1 MPLAVYV
8 LGLAIFAQ
16 GTSELMLAGLLP
28 GMAHDLGVSVPA
40 AGLLISAFA
49 IGMLAGAPVLAVL
62 TLRWPHRRAL
72 LAFLAVFALTHVV
85 SALTPGY
92 WTLFAMRVVG
102 AFVYAGFWAVAAATA
117 VDLVPA
123 RARGRAMSVV
133 AGGLTVAA
141 IVGLPAGTVVG
152 QHLGWRAAFWAV
164 AAMSAA
170 AMAGVAATIPA
181 GRSEGAPPRVRDE
194 VRSLAVPRLWVLYG
208 TIAVATS
215 GLLVTFGYLGA
226 LLAETTGIAER
237 WVPGVL
243 ALYGVGALI
252 GITAGGR
259 TADAWGVPTLY
270 TGFGGL
276 VVVSVLLALTAGSP
290 LPVVVLVFL
299 LGLVGFGTNP
309 TLNSRAFGLVD
320 GAPTLVAAGNVVAFN
335 VGITVGPWLGGL
347 AIDAGAGYRS
357 TAWIGAALGVAA
369 VGSVWLLTRMGSRG
383 NSIAPACS
391 DVPRSSRSG
400 AGHGSTTDPR
410 GRARSSG
417 TSPGPIRS
425 GPAGS

>member
-1 MPLAVYV
+1 M
-8 LGLAIFAQ
+8 
-16 GTSELMLAGLLP
+16 
-28 GMAHDLGVSVPA
+28 
-40 AGLLISAFA
+40 
-49 IGMLAGAPVLAVL
+49 
-62 TLRWPHRRAL
+62 RA
-72 LAFLAVFALTHVV
+72 
-85 SALTPGY
+85 
-92 WTLFAMRVVG
+92 
-102 AFVYAGFWAVAAATA
+102 
-117 VDLVPA
+117 
-123 RARGRAMSVV
+123 
-133 AGGLTVAA
+133 
-141 IVGLPAGTVVG
+141 
-152 QHLGWRAAFWAV
+152 
-164 AAMSAA
+164 
-170 AMAGVAATIPA
+170 
-181 GRSEGAPPRVRDE
+181 
-194 VRSLAVPRLWVLYG
+194 LAVPRLWVLYG

-226 LLAETTGIAER
+226 LLTETTGIAER

-276 VVVSVLLALTAGSP
+276 TVVSVLLALTAGSP

-320 GAPTLVAAGNVVAFN
+320 GAPTLVAAGTVVAFN

-357 TAWIGAALGVAA
+357 TAWIAAALGVMA
-369 VGSVWLLTRMGSRG
+369 VGAVWVFNRMGSRG
-383 NSIAPACS
+383 SSIEPACS

-417 TSPGPIRS
+417 TSPGSIRS

>member
-1 MPLAVYV
+1 MPLAVWV
-8 LGLAIFAQ
+8 LGMAIFAQ

-28 GMAHDLGVSVPA
+28 EMAADLGVSVPD

-72 LAFLAVFALTHVV
+72 LAFLAIFALTHAV

-117 VDLVPA
+117 VNLVP
-123 RARGRAMSVV
+123 RTARGKAMGIV

-141 IVGLPAGTVVG
+141 IVGLPAGTVIG
-152 QHLGWRAAFWAV
+152 QHLGWRAAFWTV
-164 AAMSAA
+164 AAMSAV

-181 GRSEGAPPRVRDE
+181 GASGGERPRVRDE
-194 VRSLAVPRLWVLYG
+194 LRAVAVPRLWGLYG
-208 TIAVATS
+208 TTALATS

-226 LLAETTGIAER
+226 LLTETTGIAER
-237 WVPGVL
+237 WVPAVL

-259 TADAWGVPTLY
+259 TADRWAVPTLY
-270 TGFGGL
+270 AGFAGL
-276 VVVSVLLALTAGSP
+276 TAVSVLLALTAESP
-290 LPVVVLVFL
+290 VPVVALVFL

-309 TLNSRAFGLVD
+309 TLNSRAFGMVD
-320 GAPTLVAAGNVVAFN
+320 GAATLVAAGNVVAFN
-335 VGITVGPWLGGL
+335 IGITAGPWLGGL
-347 AIDAGAGYRS
+347 AIDAGKGYAS
-357 TAWIGAALGVAA
+357 TAWIGAGLGVAA
-369 VGSVWLLTRMGSRG
+369 LAAVALGQIGRRPSR
-383 NSIAPACS
+383 
-391 DVPRSSRSG
+391 
-400 AGHGSTTDPR
+400 T
-410 GRARSSG
+410 ARERCE
-417 TSPGPIRS
+417 T
-425 GPAGS
+425 AVEV

>member
-117 VDLVPA
+117 VDLVP
-123 RARGRAMSVV
+123 RNARGKAISVV

-181 GRSEGAPPRVRDE
+181 GRSEGEPPRVRDE
-194 VRSLAVPRLWVLYG
+194 VRALAVPRLWLLYG
-208 TIAVATS
+208 TTALATS

-226 LLAETTGIAER
+226 LLTETTGIAEA

-270 TGFGGL
+270 AGFTGL
-276 VVVSVLLALTAGSP
+276 TVVSALLALTAESP
-290 LPVVVLVFL
+290 VPVVVLVFL

-309 TLNSRAFGLVD
+309 TLNSRAFGMVD

-347 AIDAGAGYRS
+347 AIDAGAGYPS
-357 TAWIGAALGVAA
+357 TAWIGAVLGVMAT
-369 VGSVWLLTRMGSRG
+369 GIVWVISRTGSRG
-383 NSIAPACS
+383 SSTERACP
-391 DVPRSSRSG
+391 DAPRSSRSG
-400 AGHGSTTDPR
+400 GGSGSRTGPR

-417 TSPGPIRS
+417 ASPDPIRPGP
-425 GPAGS
+425 GGS

>member
-8 LGLAIFAQ
+8 LGMAIFAQ

-28 GMAHDLGVSVPA
+28 EMAADLGVSVPD

-62 TLRWPHRRAL
+62 TLRWPHRRTM
-72 LAFLAVFALTHVV
+72 LAFLAVFILTHAV
-85 SALTPGY
+85 SALAPGY
-92 WTLFAMRVVG
+92 WLLFAMRIVG

-117 VDLVPA
+117 VALVPQN
-123 RARGRAMSVV
+123 ARGRAMGVV

-141 IVGLPAGTVVG
+141 IVGLPAGTMIG

-181 GRSEGAPPRVRDE
+181 GRTGGAAPRVRAE
-194 VRSLAVPRLWVLYG
+194 LRAVAVPRLWLLYG
-208 TIAVATS
+208 TTALATS

-226 LLAETTGIAER
+226 LLTETTGIAEA

-259 TADAWGVPTLY
+259 TADTWAVPTLY
-270 TGFGGL
+270 AGFAGL
-276 VVVSVLLALTAGSP
+276 TVVSVLLALTAESP
-290 LPVVVLVFL
+290 VPVVALVFL
-299 LGLVGFGTNP
+299 LGFVGFATNP
-309 TLNSRAFGLVD
+309 TLNTRAFGMVD
-320 GAPTLVAAGNVVAFN
+320 GAATLVAAGNVVAFN
-335 VGITVGPWLGGL
+335 IGITVGPWLGGL
-347 AIDAGAGYRS
+347 ALDAGMGYPA
-357 TAWIGAALGVAA
+357 TAWIGAALGIAALSAVALGQA
-369 VGSVWLLTRMGSRG
+369 RRRPVKD
-383 NSIAPACS
+383 AA
-391 DVPRSSRSG
+391 
-400 AGHGSTTDPR
+400 
-410 GRARSSG
+410 RAR
-417 TSPGPIRS
+417 TSVN
-425 GPAGS
+425 A

>member
-49 IGMLAGAPVLAVL
+49 IGMLVGAPILAVL

-123 RARGRAMSVV
+123 RARGRAMGVV

-170 AMAGVAATIPA
+170 AMAGVAATITA
-181 GRSEGAPPRVRDE
+181 GRSGGEPPRVRDE
-194 VRSLAVPRLWVLYG
+194 VRGLAVPRLWLLYG
-208 TIAVATS
+208 TTAVATS

-226 LLAETTGIAER
+226 LLTETTGIAER

-276 VVVSVLLALTAGSP
+276 TVVSVLLALTAGSP

-299 LGLVGFGTNP
+299 LGLAGFGTNP
-309 TLNSRAFGLVD
+309 TLNSRAFGMVD

-335 VGITVGPWLGGL
+335 VGITAGPWLGGL

-357 TAWIGAALGVAA
+357 TAWIGAALGAAA
-369 VGSVWLLTRMGSRG
+369 VGAVWVLNRTGSRG
-383 NSIAPACS
+383 SSTGPAGS
-391 DVPRSSRSG
+391 DAPRSSRSG
-400 AGHGSTTDPR
+400 AGHGSRTDPP
-410 GRARSSG
+410 GHGKSSD